1 MYGFGDLYLGQGQ
14 HANIALPHFGNEIGV
29 YDTQFQK
36 ETFAQTVQNLSRCLI
51 RVYTVEQ
58 MPQNVASD
66 QGLHCLQKTNW
77 YFSLKCNKNDTNKI
91 NQIPLI

>member
-1 MYGFGDLYLGQGQ
+1 MYGFGDLDLGQGQ
-14 HANIALPHFGNEIGV
+14 HANTALSHFGNEIGV
-29 YDTQFQK
+29 YATQFQK
-36 ETFAQTVQNLSRCLI
+36 GTFANSGEP
-51 RVYTVEQ
+51 EQ

-91 NQIPLI
+91 SQIPLI